1 MEKVMLDRLADQFE
15 AASAGYAETH
25 AMERDSDWFLL
36 KLQEEMGELTQA
48 WNRATGRGPPKGRS
62 QEELS
67 RDLADETADLL
78 GHILLFARR
87 NQIDLAAAIE
97 RKWLFRPDAE

>member
-1 MEKVMLDRLADQFE
+1 MLDKLAGQFE

-25 AMERDSDWFLL
+25 AIERDSDWFLL

-48 WNRATGRGPPKGRS
+48 WNRSTGRGRTKGRS
-62 QEELS
+62 REELS

-78 GHILLFARR
+78 GHVLLFARK

-97 RKWLFRPDAE
+97 RKWLFRPDAH